1 MDFSMSKPASMPATR
16 LGGAARLTILFAI
29 EIGFVVVLHMLGSLN
44 DMSIDFA
51 HFKQWLDVTPPEI
64 ALVASIRLLALAISY
79 WILTTSLL
87 YMVARSMHIP
97 GLLRALEITTVPGVR
112 RMIDAGLAASIIG
125 GTVFG
130 GAGAVFA
137 QTSHQAQAQ
146 GSPAAVT
153 AVQRDTRALYNPAA
167 VSRAAE
173 SEPVRDAQGN
183 IIPTPAGVTATTP
196 ADPTTPPKVVV
207 PSPSD
212 APTTTPTPT
221 TTPKVTVTTTTPP
234 VVTVPRATT
243 PPKVTVGGSQV
254 ERPVDTQTSSQSTS
268 TYTVVPG
275 DNFWAI
281 AKAQVAAKTG
291 QEPSEAE
298 VASYWVK
305 LIDANRSS
313 IRSGDPDLI
322 FPGEVFTLPPV

>member
-1 MDFSMSKPASMPATR
+1 MSKPASMPATR

-51 HFKQWLDVTPPEI
+51 NFKQWLDVTPPEV

-87 YMVARSMHIP
+87 YMVARSIHIP

-153 AVQRDTRALYNPAA
+153 SVQRDTRALYNPAA

-173 SEPVRDAQGN
+173 SDPVRDGQGN

-196 ADPTTPPKVVV
+196 TDPTSPPKVVV

-212 APTTTPTPT
+212 ATTAPTPT
-221 TTPKVTVTTTTPP
+221 TTPKVTVTTTTRP

-281 AKAQVAAKTG
+281 AKAQVTAKTG

-298 VASYWVK
+298 VANYWVK
-305 LIDANRSS
+305 LIDANRST
-313 IRSGDPDLI
+313 IRSGDPNLI